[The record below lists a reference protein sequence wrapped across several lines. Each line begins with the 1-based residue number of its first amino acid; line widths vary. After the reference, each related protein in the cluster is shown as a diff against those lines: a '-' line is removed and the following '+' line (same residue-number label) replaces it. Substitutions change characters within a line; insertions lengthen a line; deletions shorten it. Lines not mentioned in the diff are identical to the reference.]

1 LSCPSQ
7 ADGGQALMIPLTPF
21 LISVALMFV
30 IGLAGLM
37 VKRDMVRLLM
47 GVEILF
53 NAANLCFI
61 SLSTQTVGY
70 IDPFAHSIV
79 MMAIVLDGTVI
90 AVGLAMV
97 MNVYKH
103 YGTIDVRKLRRLKW

>member
-1 LSCPSQ
+1 
-7 ADGGQALMIPLTPF
+7 MVPLTPF
-21 LISVALMFV
+21 LVSVGLMFV

-37 VKRDMVRLLM
+37 AKRDMVRLLI

-53 NAANLCFI
+53 NAANLCFV
-61 SLSTQTVGY
+61 SLATQSTGY
-70 IDPFAHSIV
+70 VDPFAHSIV

-97 MNVYKH
+97 MNVYRH
-103 YGTIDVRKLRRLKW
+103 YKTIDIRKLRRLKW

>member
-1 LSCPSQ
+1 ML
-7 ADGGQALMIPLTPF
+7 PLLP
-21 LISVALMFV
+21 LLVSVALMFV
-30 IGLAGLM
+30 IGLGCLM
-37 VKRDMVRLLM
+37 VKRDMVRILI

-61 SLSTQTVGY
+61 SLSTQTAGY

-97 MNVYKH
+97 LNVFKH
-103 YGTIDVRKLRRLKW
+103 YKTLDVRKLRRLKW